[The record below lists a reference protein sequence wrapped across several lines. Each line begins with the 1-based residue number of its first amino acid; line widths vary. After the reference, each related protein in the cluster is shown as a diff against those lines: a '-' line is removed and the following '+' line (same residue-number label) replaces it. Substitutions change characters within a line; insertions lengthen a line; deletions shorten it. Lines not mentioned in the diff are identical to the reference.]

1 MDVCADEQVAN
12 VVSLS
17 GSGFV
22 ALPGVNIENYAQ
34 VTLKF
39 KTREDSGLIFYIANE
54 DQSNRLSLS
63 MLDGGLVLRAF
74 PGGEVVSETQ
84 TKLNDGQWH
93 AVRFFYL
100 PLMFH

>member
-1 MDVCADEQVAN
+1 
-12 VVSLS
+12 
-17 GSGFV
+17 V

-39 KTREDSGLIFYIANE
+39 KTREDNGLIFYMANE

-63 MLDGGLVLRAF
+63 MVNGALVLRSS

-84 TKLNDGQWH
+84 AKLNDGQWH
-93 AVRFFYL
+93 AVRFQRYL
-100 PLMFH
+100 FHKYW